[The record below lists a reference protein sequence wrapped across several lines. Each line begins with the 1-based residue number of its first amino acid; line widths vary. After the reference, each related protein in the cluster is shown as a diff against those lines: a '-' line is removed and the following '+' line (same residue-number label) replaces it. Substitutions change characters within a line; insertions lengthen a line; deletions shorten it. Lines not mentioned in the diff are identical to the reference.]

1 MSTHRPPAPLNISVV
16 QQRNGLMLK
25 WLPPRESHTSA
36 SLHRPI
42 EAYVVQYRTVGQWV
56 DLTDRIKADRTWYEW
71 KTASRGATYH
81 FRVLSYDGDAFSEP
95 SPAVIFHTGGQ

>member
-1 MSTHRPPAPLNISVV
+1 MI
-16 QQRNGLMLK
+16 
-25 WLPPRESHTSA
+25 RE
-36 SLHRPI
+36 
-42 EAYVVQYRTVGQWV
+42 WV

-95 SPAVIFHTGGQ
+95 SPAVIFHTGGQLVSQCSFLSNVLITTRH